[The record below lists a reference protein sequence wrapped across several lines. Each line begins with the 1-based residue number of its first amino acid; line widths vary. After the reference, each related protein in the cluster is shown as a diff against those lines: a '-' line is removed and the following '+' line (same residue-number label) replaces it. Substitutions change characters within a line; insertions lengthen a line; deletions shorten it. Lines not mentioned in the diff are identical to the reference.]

1 MDEIVQTGP
10 TQDERNL
17 AMLAHLLGI
26 FTGFIGALV
35 IWLIK
40 KDESRYIADEA
51 KEALNF
57 QITVGIAFVLAWMLA
72 FIVIGIFL
80 IPVLFI
86 ANFIFCIMAAV
97 SASKGKAY
105 KYPLAIRLVS

>member
-1 MDEIVQTGP
+1 MDEIVQTGT

-40 KDESRYIADEA
+40 KDESRYIAEEA

-72 FIVIGIFL
+72 FILIGLFL

>member
-40 KDESRYIADEA
+40 KDESRYIAEEA

-72 FIVIGIFL
+72 FILIGLFL

-86 ANFIFCIMAAV
+86 ANFIFCIMAAI
-97 SASKGKAY
+97 SASKGNAY
-105 KYPLAIRLVS
+105 KYPIAIRLVS